1 MPQQLT
7 SIQSRWHLIA
17 ALVCCGSQQPA
28 TISTKLLSTARLRAL
43 SLRCDVCV
51 CAAALQEIPV
61 HKLARGS
68 RTDLL
73 ELLQYLYKYLLSECC
88 EL

>member
-1 MPQQLT
+1 M
-7 SIQSRWHLIA
+7 
-17 ALVCCGSQQPA
+17 
-28 TISTKLLSTARLRAL
+28 
-43 SLRCDVCV
+43 CV
-51 CAAALQEIPV
+51 CGAALQEIPV

-88 EL
+88 QL